1 MSPASLVP
9 SLDVDVH
16 LVLCDFGRSGLAYVE
31 TDPTKADA
39 TTIVRNLLQGQY
51 ERPVRVVALNA
62 DEGWARD
69 VSENIAAKIR
79 EVAQRDQSC
88 RKPRNHRS
96 RHGGGRGR
104 AASKNPTGR
113 RAGSPF
119 HWRNRRDIRR
129 PPRATNPYSAAW
141 RHCDAGFVEGIEDG
155 DSQIR
160 ACATTFVPSDL
171 YLRAHRL
178 TV

>member
-1 MSPASLVP
+1 LVELVIDTVVCLTLAKWETVSGQFGGYLSVMSPASLVP

-79 EVAQRDQSC
+79 EVAQRE
-88 RKPRNHRS
+88 
-96 RHGGGRGR
+96 GRDLTSGTR
-104 AASKNPTGR
+104 AFIEAHSQRTIPT
-113 RAGSPF
+113 F
-119 HWRNRRDIRR
+119 W
-129 PPRATNPYSAAW
+129 
-141 RHCDAGFVEGIEDG
+141 
-155 DSQIR
+155 
-160 ACATTFVPSDL
+160 
-171 YLRAHRL
+171 
-178 TV
+178 